1 MGKTPTGS
9 KELAR
14 ELLIAISSFV
24 PDTDLNAEHA
34 SKNIDA
40 TNGAA
45 VTKTDGAEKYRSEL
59 ILKLDFEELI
69 LLKLERGK
77 FECYLTC
84 TAQISCFRK
93 NEDAQS
99 SAVEDWRWRWI
110 RGGGP
115 VEVFELG

>member
-1 MGKTPTGS
+1 
-9 KELAR
+9 
-14 ELLIAISSFV
+14 
-24 PDTDLNAEHA
+24 
-34 SKNIDA
+34 A

-59 ILKLDFEELI
+59 ISISYAQSPDDQVTPVVL
-69 LLKLERGK
+69 RNHVGK

-84 TAQISCFRK
+84 TAQISCFKK